1 MCVSATVMENLIKT
15 TFFFFIQM
23 NNNTVIYSEVTGA
36 AHVTKTLMGK
46 NVLIYTLRLSGKQ
59 YPIY

>member
-1 MCVSATVMENLIKT
+1 
-15 TFFFFIQM
+15 M
-23 NNNTVIYSEVTGA
+23 NSNTVIYSEVTGA